1 MCGRHVV
8 KITHKCRDKIA
19 TYKTH
24 FQDCS
29 LSRLCTRTLAKRGGL
44 KRKINQI
51 RQKQCNADVYIIK
64 RSAKAHVMSMRSH
77 NGVII
82 MLSLLV
88 RLRVDIH
95 CYNTTYN
102 TTYSD
107 DSCGRFTNA
116 FSLTNDI
123 GFCSMRLKY
132 NFTLESSNIVR

>member
-51 RQKQCNADVYIIK
+51 RQKQCNADACIIK
-64 RSAKAHVMSMRSH
+64 RAAKAHVMSMRSH
-77 NGVII
+77 TRCHHNVKFIGKITCGYT
-82 MLSLLV
+82 LLQYY
-88 RLRVDIH
+88 IQ
-95 CYNTTYN
+95 YN
-102 TTYSD
+102 
-107 DSCGRFTNA
+107 
-116 FSLTNDI
+116 LQ
-123 GFCSMRLKY
+123 
-132 NFTLESSNIVR
+132 